1 MEFRKFG
8 NTDITVS
15 AIGIGGMD
23 YRVPNAAGTDGW
35 GEDMVDA
42 INRAID
48 LGITCFDTAA
58 TYGGGDSE
66 RMYGRAL
73 GARRKDVVLITKCG
87 IGYADRPGA
96 LGRDSRRGPVL
107 ASIDESLQRLR
118 TDYVDVYL
126 IHLPDLTT
134 PFDET
139 MDALDTVVQQGKA
152 RAVGLCN
159 VTMEQVKECQKTRQV
174 DVVQCGYNMFDR
186 RMGREVFP
194 YCEEQGIGVMAFA
207 PLAFGILSGTFTMDT
222 KYRHNDTR
230 AISRPNWDGGIY
242 TDEAYERNL
251 QLVQDLRAVAEKR
264 GKTLPQLA
272 LRWVLS
278 NPSVSVAPIG
288 THTVAEVEEN
298 MGVLEWALSGEDMRE
313 IDEVF
318 AGYGVDTVP
327 DLPMP

>member
-23 YRVPNAAGTDGW
+23 YRVPNAAGTNGW

-134 PFDET
+134 PFDES

-152 RAVGLCN
+152 RA
-159 VTMEQVKECQKTRQV
+159 RRV

-222 KYRHNDTR
+222 KYRDNDTR
-230 AISRPNWDGGIY
+230 AVSRPNWDGGIY

-251 QLVQDLRAVAEKR
+251 SLVQDLRAVAEKR

-313 IDEVF
+313 IDQVF
-318 AGYGVDTVP
+318 ANYGVDTVP